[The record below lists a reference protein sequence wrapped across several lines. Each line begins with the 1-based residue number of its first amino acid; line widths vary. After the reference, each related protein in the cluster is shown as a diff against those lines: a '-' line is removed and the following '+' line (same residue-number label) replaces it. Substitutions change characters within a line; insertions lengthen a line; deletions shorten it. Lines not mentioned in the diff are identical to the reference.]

1 MSIELASVCIIQ
13 KVLCLVYRY
22 RASSNCL
29 LLNKQ
34 TTMGNV
40 ISDSIQQITPFPTSF
55 PDTMVSTH
63 AYSNLLQCPL
73 NYTKSF
79 ML

>member
-1 MSIELASVCIIQ
+1 MSIELASVCIRQ
-13 KVLCLVYRY
+13 KVLCLVYRS

-40 ISDSIQQITPFPTSF
+40 INDSIQQTTPFPTSF
-55 PDTMVSTH
+55 SETMVSTH
-63 AYSNLLQCPL
+63 GYSNLLQSPL

-79 ML
+79 MF